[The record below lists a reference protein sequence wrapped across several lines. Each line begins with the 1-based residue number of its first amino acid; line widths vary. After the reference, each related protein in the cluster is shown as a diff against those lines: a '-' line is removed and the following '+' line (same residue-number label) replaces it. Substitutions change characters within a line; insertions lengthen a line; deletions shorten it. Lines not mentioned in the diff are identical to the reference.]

1 MLRLPRRQQNAL
13 NVAIVLV
20 VYLACCWT
28 AATMTIIGGA
38 P

>member
-1 MLRLPRRQQNAL
+1 MPISPRAQQIA
-13 NVAIVLV
+13 NVAILLA